1 MSHCGIFANSMTFIV
16 FVKMNFLEL
25 VVDLFSIYIDFF
37 SGNDETSKTMQ
48 KDEEAVALLRGE
60 DAKNAL
66 ITDEVETVLKD
77 IFTCEGNLATFC
89 ELQFTRGLGLLD

>member
-1 MSHCGIFANSMTFIV
+1 MTFIV
-16 FVKMNFLEL
+16 FVKMSFLEL
-25 VVDLFSIYIDFF
+25 VVDLFSISIDFF

-66 ITDEVETVLKD
+66 ITDEVETFLKD

-89 ELQFTRGLGLLD
+89 VAVYKPEVWASQTDRMLLGF